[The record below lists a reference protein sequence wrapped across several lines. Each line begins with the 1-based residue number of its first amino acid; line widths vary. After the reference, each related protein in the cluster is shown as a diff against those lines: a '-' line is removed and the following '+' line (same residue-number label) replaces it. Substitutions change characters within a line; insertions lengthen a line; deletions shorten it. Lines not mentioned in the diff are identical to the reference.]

1 MEKRLPFFN
10 FSVRKVMALEPDS
23 FKKAKLKIV
32 LITLTFALTKV
43 LIAIPVAL
51 QHDQYRQLARALI
64 IILLFIILI
73 KIILYRPASIGV
85 ISHVMIVSGLL
96 IIWSN
101 IFWYI
106 QYINIFTVQ
115 MVFMTT
121 LVSYYIIG
129 GKWAAFY
136 TGIAVLPVVI
146 YMTTGTTGGNLM
158 PSEEL
163 NSSGFDTIVLL
174 NFMTFIASHYLY
186 YQAFY
191 QNLREK
197 ELLNQQLQLNIAEAK
212 ALAESRSVFLSTMSH
227 ELRTP
232 LNGVIGMANL
242 LRDSARDEQK
252 ENLNILEFSATNLLS
267 VINDILDYNKSELDK
282 IELEAVPIDLAALL
296 QKISL
301 GLEMKAAEKILTWK
315 LKLDKNMTDCFV
327 VTDPTRLTQIIYN
340 LAGNAIKFTHAGV
353 AGIKTTVLNRDDEHI
368 RIQFFI
374 SDTGIGIPAERQE
387 AVFDPFTQASSDTTR
402 HYGGTGLGL
411 AIVKRLLKLF
421 NSTIQLKSEPGRGS
435 EFSFIIDFTLYKGEV
450 NNIPEFKVKKTSMR
464 GLKLLIV
471 EDNRINILLLEK
483 LLHNWEIQTVVA
495 VNGQE
500 AVNQALNNSFDGIL
514 MDLHMPVMDGYTA
527 TLTIRASGDPNR
539 SSVPIIAMTASVS
552 HNINAKIR
560 EVGMQDY
567 LTKPFQADQLYEKL
581 QQMYIAGPAVK
592 RRSDNISTS
601 IGD

>member
-1 MEKRLPFFN
+1 MEKQLPFFN

-23 FKKAKLKIV
+23 FKKAKIKIS
-32 LITLTFALTKV
+32 LITLVFSLSKA
-43 LIAIPVAL
+43 LIAIPVAI
-51 QHDQYRQLARALI
+51 QHEQHKQLIRALLVV
-64 IILLFIILI
+64 LLFIILI
-73 KIILYRPASIGV
+73 KIVLSRPSSIGV
-85 ISHVMIVSGLL
+85 ISHIMILSGLG
-96 IIWSN
+96 IIWTN
-101 IFWYI
+101 VFWYV
-106 QYINIFTVQ
+106 QHINIFTVQ
-115 MVFMTT
+115 MIFMIT

-129 GKWAAFY
+129 GRWAAIY
-136 TGIAVLPVVI
+136 TALAMLPVVI
-146 YMTTGTTGGNLM
+146 YMITGTTGGNLIS
-158 PSEEL
+158 PEEL
-163 NSSGFDTIVLL
+163 DSSGFDVIVLL
-174 NFMTFIASHYLY
+174 NFATFIASHYLY

-197 ELLNQQLQLNIAEAK
+197 ELLNQQLQVNILEAK

-242 LRDSARDEQK
+242 LRDSAHEEQK
-252 ENLNILEFSATNLLS
+252 ENLNILEFSATNLLA

-282 IELEAVPIDLAALL
+282 IELEALPVNLSVLL

-301 GLEMKAAEKILTWK
+301 GLEMKASEKALNWK
-315 LKLDKNMTDCFV
+315 LQMDKSMADCFV
-327 VTDPTRLTQIIYN
+327 VTDPTRLTQVIYN

-353 AGIKTTVLNRDDEHI
+353 AGIKTAVLNRNTEHI
-368 RIQFFI
+368 RIQFFV
-374 SDTGIGIPAERQE
+374 SDTGIGIPPERQQ

-421 NSTIQLKSEPGRGS
+421 NSEIRLKSEPGRGS
-435 EFSFIIDFTLYKGEV
+435 EFSFIIDFPLYKGEV
-450 NNIPEFKVKKTSMR
+450 NNIIEFKVKKTSMK

-483 LLHNWEIQTVVA
+483 LLRNWDIQTVVA

-500 AVNQALNNSFDGIL
+500 AVNQVLNNSFDGVL

-527 TLTIRASGDPNR
+527 TSAIR
-539 SSVPIIAMTASVS
+539 SSADHKRSNIPIIAMTASVS
-552 HNINAKIR
+552 HNINAKIK
-560 EVGMQDY
+560 EAGMQDY

-581 QQMYIAGPAVK
+581 QQIYVNGPAAK
-592 RRSDNISTS
+592 RRAADLNTS